1 MTRTQVTGRRSPCT
15 VTRPGPGAAARHRRR
30 VPATGSARRR
40 VPEGLHSS
48 CRLTL
53 LSHGTASRGIR
64 IPATGSG
71 CRWTGAARRRRIPGP
86 RPARWTR
93 RRGPG
98 VAARP
103 PWDPLRPPGAAARN
117 RIPEQTRGFP
127 PPARCRTV
135 QGDTGAGA
143 AVAVPDAAPDR
154 FPVRRRRIP
163 KPPPRASR
171 NAIRYRI
178 TFRIRDRGALYVC
191 SGTRHGTRPGTGSR
205 FAMRNVPMFSVSKLE
220 YSSQLNTKTRD
231 VIRYRITKRFAVRHP
246 RLRRHASTTRN

>member
-1 MTRTQVTGRRSPCT
+1 MHALTTDS
-15 VTRPGPGAAARHRRR
+15 
-30 VPATGSARRR
+30 GS
-40 VPEGLHSS
+40 
-48 CRLTL
+48 
-53 LSHGTASRGIR
+53 
-64 IPATGSG
+64 
-71 CRWTGAARRRRIPGP
+71 
-86 RPARWTR
+86 PARLPHPAAP
-93 RRGPG
+93 PG

-103 PWDPLRPPGAAARN
+103 PWDPVPSVGAPSAARN
-117 RIPEQTRGFP
+117 WEGGSVSPGHGEGGFSVPPTRRRGAVFSGIRRRAAAPCGGAGFP
-127 PPARCRTV
+127 PPARCRKV